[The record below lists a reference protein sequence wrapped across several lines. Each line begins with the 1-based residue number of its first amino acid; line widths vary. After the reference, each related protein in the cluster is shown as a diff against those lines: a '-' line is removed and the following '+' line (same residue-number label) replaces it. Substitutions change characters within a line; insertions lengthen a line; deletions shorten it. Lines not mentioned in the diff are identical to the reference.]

1 MNSLEANIRSS
12 QSIGDIKKIR
22 NSGFVPGIL
31 FDYLGS
37 YNFAI
42 WISSISSLWGAI
54 IVLMLR
60 KTDKLIV
67 QYSPN

>member
-1 MNSLEANIRSS
+1 MA
-12 QSIGDIKKIR
+12 IG
-22 NSGFVPGIL
+22 GFVPGIL
-31 FDYLGS
+31 YDYLGD

-42 WISSISSLWGAI
+42 WISSISSLWGAV

>member
-1 MNSLEANIRSS
+1 MGTTYGWQLFGAG
-12 QSIGDIKKIR
+12 IGMAIG
-22 NSGFVPGIL
+22 GFVPGII
-31 FDYLGS
+31 FDISGS
-37 YNFAI
+37 YSFAI
-42 WISSISSLWGAI
+42 WISSISSLWGAL